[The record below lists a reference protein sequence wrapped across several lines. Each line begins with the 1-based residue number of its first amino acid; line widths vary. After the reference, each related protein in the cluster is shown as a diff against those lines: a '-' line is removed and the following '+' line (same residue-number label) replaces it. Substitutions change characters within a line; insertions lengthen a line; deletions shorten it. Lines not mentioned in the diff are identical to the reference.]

1 MGKNLTTGS
10 VFRTIVTF
18 ALPYLLSYFLQTLY
32 GMADLF
38 IAGQF
43 IGIDGITAVA
53 NGSQVL
59 YMLTVVIV
67 GLAMGATVT
76 IGRAVGANRLDRAAK
91 AIGNV
96 ITLFAGIALALTVV
110 LLLNVHNIISL
121 IGVPVEA
128 VEGTAQYLTICYIGI
143 PFIVAYN
150 IISSVFRGMGD
161 SKSPMYFI
169 AVACFCN
176 IVFDYLFMGWLRLGP
191 SGAALGTTLAQAI
204 SVTVTLV
211 AIRRRRTGIR
221 LKFGDLRPDRA
232 MLRGILGIGVPTA
245 VQDGCIQIAFIIITV
260 IANYRGLNDAAAVG
274 VVEKGDQRVV
284 PGTVVHAGH
293 GIRRLGAE
301 HRCRQDGASDEDT
314 AIRHRDHRRLRHR
327 HIDCGGTDGGLHRRP
342 VHHRCDGNPAGN
354 TVHPQLHRRQHLRG
368 HPLLLQRLLRRMR
381 ALLYRIHPQYRGH
394 HPGPCARGVSGIQ
407 AVPEHLVPHGRR
419 RARRIAAFR
428 ADLSWLL
435 RVAQAS
441 RRNFGEGA
449 CMTASERSG
458 GRDALPGD
466 GRLFRIGKVAD
477 MFNVSLGTLRH
488 YERCG
493 LLEPEYIDPRTG
505 YRYYGAKQF
514 EVLNTIRY
522 LRVLDMPLTQIAEFL
537 HNRDVHV
544 IEDKLV
550 AQKAL
555 IERKQHELEMV
566 QRKIDHRL
574 ERLRDAEQSEF
585 DVIRV
590 VRQPACRIVWIRDS
604 PKVDS
609 YLGLEYSIRKLEQH
623 QKDSLVFLGKV
634 GVGIDKESLEQGG
647 YADYGLVFLLLDDED
662 EYEGDT
668 VALPETDC
676 VRIRFRGSHGDAPDR
691 YRELIWYTAEQGLD
705 ITGFS
710 REIALIDEG
719 LTSDPAQFVTEICI
733 PVR

>member
-191 SGAALGTTLAQAI
+191 SGAALGTILAQAI

-274 VVEKGDQRVV
+274 VVEKVISALFLVPSSMLATVSAVSAQNIGAGRMERATKTLRYVTAITVVYGIVISIVVELTVILLGTQYIRSYIVDSIFAGIHFCFSGFFAACRRSYIGFIHNIVAITLVRV
-284 PGTVVHAGH
+284 PGAY
-293 GIRRLGAE
+293 L
-301 HRCRQDGASDEDT
+301 ASKLFPNT
-314 AIRHRDHRRLRHR
+314 LFPMGVAA
-327 HIDCGGTDGGLHRRP
+327 
-342 VHHRCDGNPAGN
+342 PAGS
-354 TVHPQLHRRQHLRG
+354 
-368 HPLLLQRLLRRMR
+368 LLSVLICLGFYAWLKRHGVISEKAR
-381 ALLYRIHPQYRGH
+381 A
-394 HPGPCARGVSGIQ
+394 
-407 AVPEHLVPHGRR
+407 
-419 RARRIAAFR
+419 
-428 ADLSWLL
+428 
-435 RVAQAS
+435 
-441 RRNFGEGA
+441 
-449 CMTASERSG
+449 
-458 GRDALPGD
+458 
-466 GRLFRIGKVAD
+466 
-477 MFNVSLGTLRH
+477 
-488 YERCG
+488 
-493 LLEPEYIDPRTG
+493 
-505 YRYYGAKQF
+505 
-514 EVLNTIRY
+514 
-522 LRVLDMPLTQIAEFL
+522 
-537 HNRDVHV
+537 
-544 IEDKLV
+544 
-550 AQKAL
+550 
-555 IERKQHELEMV
+555 
-566 QRKIDHRL
+566 
-574 ERLRDAEQSEF
+574 
-585 DVIRV
+585 
-590 VRQPACRIVWIRDS
+590 
-604 PKVDS
+604 
-609 YLGLEYSIRKLEQH
+609 
-623 QKDSLVFLGKV
+623 
-634 GVGIDKESLEQGG
+634 
-647 YADYGLVFLLLDDED
+647 
-662 EYEGDT
+662 
-668 VALPETDC
+668 
-676 VRIRFRGSHGDAPDR
+676 
-691 YRELIWYTAEQGLD
+691 
-705 ITGFS
+705 
-710 REIALIDEG
+710 
-719 LTSDPAQFVTEICI
+719 
-733 PVR
+733 

>member
-91 AIGNV
+91 AIG
-96 ITLFAGIALALTVV
+96 
-110 LLLNVHNIISL
+110 NIISL

-274 VVEKGDQRVV
+274 VVEKVISALFLVPSSMLATVSAVSAQNIGAGRMERATKTLRYATAITVVYGIVISIVVELTAGSIVGLFTTDATVILLGTQYIRSYIVDSIFAGIHFCFSGFFAACGRSYIGFIHNIVAITLVRV
-284 PGTVVHAGH
+284 PGAY
-293 GIRRLGAE
+293 L
-301 HRCRQDGASDEDT
+301 ASKLFPNT
-314 AIRHRDHRRLRHR
+314 LFPMGVAA
-327 HIDCGGTDGGLHRRP
+327 
-342 VHHRCDGNPAGN
+342 PAGS
-354 TVHPQLHRRQHLRG
+354 
-368 HPLLLQRLLRRMR
+368 LLSVLICLGFYAWLKRHGVISEKAR
-381 ALLYRIHPQYRGH
+381 A
-394 HPGPCARGVSGIQ
+394 
-407 AVPEHLVPHGRR
+407 
-419 RARRIAAFR
+419 
-428 ADLSWLL
+428 
-435 RVAQAS
+435 
-441 RRNFGEGA
+441 
-449 CMTASERSG
+449 
-458 GRDALPGD
+458 
-466 GRLFRIGKVAD
+466 
-477 MFNVSLGTLRH
+477 
-488 YERCG
+488 
-493 LLEPEYIDPRTG
+493 
-505 YRYYGAKQF
+505 
-514 EVLNTIRY
+514 
-522 LRVLDMPLTQIAEFL
+522 
-537 HNRDVHV
+537 
-544 IEDKLV
+544 
-550 AQKAL
+550 
-555 IERKQHELEMV
+555 
-566 QRKIDHRL
+566 
-574 ERLRDAEQSEF
+574 
-585 DVIRV
+585 
-590 VRQPACRIVWIRDS
+590 
-604 PKVDS
+604 
-609 YLGLEYSIRKLEQH
+609 
-623 QKDSLVFLGKV
+623 
-634 GVGIDKESLEQGG
+634 
-647 YADYGLVFLLLDDED
+647 
-662 EYEGDT
+662 
-668 VALPETDC
+668 
-676 VRIRFRGSHGDAPDR
+676 
-691 YRELIWYTAEQGLD
+691 
-705 ITGFS
+705 
-710 REIALIDEG
+710 
-719 LTSDPAQFVTEICI
+719 
-733 PVR
+733 

>member
-274 VVEKGDQRVV
+274 VVEKVISALFLV
-284 PGTVVHAGH
+284 PSSMLATVSAVSAQNIGAGRMERATKTLRYATAITVVYGIVISIVVELTAGSIVGLFTTDATVILLGTQYIRSYIVDSIFA
-293 GIRRLGAE
+293 GI
-301 HRCRQDGASDEDT
+301 H
-314 AIRHRDHRRLRHR
+314 
-327 HIDCGGTDGGLHRRP
+327 
-342 VHHRCDGNPAGN
+342 
-354 TVHPQLHRRQHLRG
+354 
-368 HPLLLQRLLRRMR
+368 LLQRLLRRMR

>member
-274 VVEKGDQRVV
+274 VVEKVISALFLVPSSMLATVSAVSAQNIGAGKHDRVDAILRYAIGIGLTFGLIV
-284 PGTVVHAGH
+284 AVAVQFIAPSVVRPFTSDEAVV
-293 GIRRLGAE
+293 LA
-301 HRCRQDGASDEDT
+301 GASY
-314 AIRHRDHRRLRHR
+314 IRGY
-327 HIDCGGTDGGLHRRP
+327 IFDCLFAGVQFSFSGYFCAYGKSGL
-342 VHHRCDGNPAGN
+342 
-354 TVHPQLHRRQHLRG
+354 
-368 HPLLLQRLLRRMR
+368 
-381 ALLYRIHPQYRGH
+381 
-394 HPGPCARGVSGIQ
+394 S
-407 AVPEHLVPHGRR
+407 
-419 RARRIAAFR
+419 
-428 ADLSWLL
+428 
-435 RVAQAS
+435 
-441 RRNFGEGA
+441 
-449 CMTASERSG
+449 
-458 GRDALPGD
+458 
-466 GRLFRIGKVAD
+466 
-477 MFNVSLGTLRH
+477 
-488 YERCG
+488 
-493 LLEPEYIDPRTG
+493 
-505 YRYYGAKQF
+505 
-514 EVLNTIRY
+514 
-522 LRVLDMPLTQIAEFL
+522 FL
-537 HNRDVHV
+537 HNTLSILLVRVPGAYLASKFFPQTLLPMGLASACGSLFSILVCV
-544 IEDKLV
+544 IAYHWLKRQ
-550 AQKAL
+550 QKAVL
-555 IERKQHELEMV
+555 
-566 QRKIDHRL
+566 
-574 ERLRDAEQSEF
+574 
-585 DVIRV
+585 
-590 VRQPACRIVWIRDS
+590 
-604 PKVDS
+604 
-609 YLGLEYSIRKLEQH
+609 
-623 QKDSLVFLGKV
+623 
-634 GVGIDKESLEQGG
+634 
-647 YADYGLVFLLLDDED
+647 
-662 EYEGDT
+662 
-668 VALPETDC
+668 
-676 VRIRFRGSHGDAPDR
+676 HG
-691 YRELIWYTAEQGLD
+691 
-705 ITGFS
+705 
-710 REIALIDEG
+710 
-719 LTSDPAQFVTEICI
+719 
-733 PVR
+733 